1 MSYCIYFIFN
11 KLIQY
16 YLCQNKNQIIVH
28 EKIMNLKSE
37 RNENVTQITHEVI
50 CMNFAM
56 LICKFSEMY
65 F

>member
-16 YLCQNKNQIIVH
+16 YLCQNQNQIIVR

-37 RNENVTQITHEVI
+37 RNKNVIR
-50 CMNFAM
+50 
-56 LICKFSEMY
+56 
-65 F
+65 